1 MKHDISCTPSDAVHE
16 LVSMQTV
23 AQPTRAHSQFS
34 FQPPKNQPC
43 SSMRAY
49 RIIFLAVC
57 VVFVAFNTVS
67 AQASTSKAILR
78 DAKLRS
84 PSQPD
89 SSMDKRTLEDTG
101 KDSASTRYT
110 ASKKMITSDES
121 EERGLSSRLENLK
134 NLLMRHPDFMDKYK
148 YIIAW
153 GWHDCIHT
161 LDFFMCPSTAGGG
174 SKRAKRVPKSQV
186 FGFFWILTASP
197 AALKAPQ

>member
-1 MKHDISCTPSDAVHE
+1 
-16 LVSMQTV
+16 
-23 AQPTRAHSQFS
+23 
-34 FQPPKNQPC
+34 
-43 SSMRAY
+43 MRAY
-49 RIIFLAVC
+49 RVIVLAVC

-134 NLLMRHPDFMDKYK
+134 NLLMRHPDFMDKVRALLSV
-148 YIIAW
+148 II
-153 GWHDCIHT
+153 
-161 LDFFMCPSTAGGG
+161 
-174 SKRAKRVPKSQV
+174 
-186 FGFFWILTASP
+186 
-197 AALKAPQ
+197 